1 VVRCCGVI
9 MVGVFMMVRDF
20 NRKSYKL
27 TNYYLLTMKHVL
39 ILLEDDEYQLATKN
53 KGIKTWKEILMK
65 GANNL

>member
-1 VVRCCGVI
+1 

-65 GANNL
+65 GADNL